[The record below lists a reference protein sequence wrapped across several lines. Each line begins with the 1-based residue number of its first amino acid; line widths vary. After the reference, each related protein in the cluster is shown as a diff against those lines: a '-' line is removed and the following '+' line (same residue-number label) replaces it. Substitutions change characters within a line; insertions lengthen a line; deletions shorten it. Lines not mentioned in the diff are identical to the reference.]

1 MQKIWTNK
9 RIINLILFIFLAIY
23 QTVVMATEEP
33 IVPDCLLKAPHTPV
47 FKVRD
52 TVNKYGRY
60 SKVNKTITFE
70 SADID
75 RFQILQWDYA
85 RLLVNRPWQETAQ
98 LLVVPTN

>member
-9 RIINLILFIFLAIY
+9 RISTLILFIFLAIY

-47 FKVRD
+47 FEVRD

-60 SKVNKTITFE
+60 SKVTKTKPL
-70 SADID
+70 
-75 RFQILQWDYA
+75 RLNPPIL
-85 RLLVNRPWQETAQ
+85 TAFKPYSGTMRGYWSIA
-98 LLVVPTN
+98 LGRKLHNCW

>member
-1 MQKIWTNK
+1 M
-9 RIINLILFIFLAIY
+9 FLLTAHGLG
-23 QTVVMATEEP
+23 A

-98 LLVVPTN
+98 LLVVPTSIKNQGVIKDQAQVS